1 MTAGSGAP
9 RKGDLR
15 LPGAA
20 EETDVVGR
28 QTASGA
34 WAGTAQ
40 KSERAPTPKRGTPFP
55 ANWHCPTN
63 RSTTPQRL
71 RGLPQ
76 AQGVARSIADTRCAS
91 SRQQRGRLHPGRPE
105 HFWRGPPRQRC
116 GGIAARYNTATP
128 YLGVETAKA
137 SGPAPRDCW
146 LLMAE
151 RPSTGATTRKLPTG
165 AQRTWTTSLSKAG
178 VPEAAGCPNQ
188 HKSSQRGTTPASV
201 RRRCGA
207 ALCGRGPAKCGVL
220 RRARAGDGPG
230 AKPLPAAD
238 YARAGHTENGPTKL

>member
-1 MTAGSGAP
+1 MGSG
-9 RKGDLR
+9 K
-15 LPGAA
+15 PG
-20 EETDVVGR
+20 
-28 QTASGA
+28 S
-34 WAGTAQ
+34 
-40 KSERAPTPKRGTPFP
+40 RA
-55 ANWHCPTN
+55 
-63 RSTTPQRL
+63 L
-71 RGLPQ
+71 
-76 AQGVARSIADTRCAS
+76 SIRWGS
-91 SRQQRGRLHPGRPE
+91 
-105 HFWRGPPRQRC
+105 PRQRC
-116 GGIAARYNTATP
+116 GGIVARYNTAKP

-137 SGPAPRDCW
+137 SWPAPRDCW

-188 HKSSQRGTTPASV
+188 HQHSQRGTTFAPV

-238 YARAGHTENGPTKL
+238 YDRAGHTENGATTF